1 VAMQLDAL
9 NGCDSSDELTIQLQN
24 LPPDLNQ
31 TYQQIFDK
39 IDPSRRGIVLTIMQW
54 LAFSKKALT
63 LDQICEAVAIVIDED
78 KHPRFEPGKKW
89 NRLSVEIA
97 CANLVTVM
105 DGNGFLNIHL
115 KKGSHRDC
123 RKSQIG
129 TFLC

>member
-1 VAMQLDAL
+1 MAMQLDAL
-9 NGCDSSDELTIQLQN
+9 NGCDSSDELTTQLKN

-31 TYQQIFDK
+31 TYQQIFAK

-54 LAFSKKALT
+54 LAFSKEPLT

-78 KHPRFEPGKKW
+78 NHPKFEPGKKW

-105 DGNGFLNIHL
+105 DGNRVLNTHL
-115 KKGSHRDC
+115 KKSSHKDC
-123 RKSQIG
+123 RRNQAG